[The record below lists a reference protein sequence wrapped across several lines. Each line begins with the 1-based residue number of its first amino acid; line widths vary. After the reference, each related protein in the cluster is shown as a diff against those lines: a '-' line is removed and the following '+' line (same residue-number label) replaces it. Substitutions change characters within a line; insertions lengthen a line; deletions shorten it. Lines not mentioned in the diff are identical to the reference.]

1 MEDKYFYRKII
12 DEIPLPVYVFQD
24 GDLVY
29 FNQAF
34 VDYAGYDRNE
44 IQNMNVMDLVH
55 PEDRETFKC
64 QTVSA
69 LSGKL
74 EHLPKEPE
82 LRIVSKGG
90 GTRWIR
96 LTPRMI
102 SHNGQ
107 TAVLGVVTDITAYKN

>member
-74 EHLPKEPE
+74 DHLPKEPE
-82 LRIVSKGG
+82 LRIVSKSGG
-90 GTRWIR
+90 VRWIR

-107 TAVLGVVTDITAYKN
+107 TAVLGVVTDISAYKH